1 MASLIMRTRVW
12 LSAVTDEIIDMPIVG
27 EIADILVTPSQEVL
41 FVMQYLITKDFEE
54 QYYAYCV
61 HRVCGQIFVCRP
73 SAPVAPYP
81 LTLSR
86 TFSTSNSGL
95 YVRTKYHVFASK

>member
-1 MASLIMRTRVW
+1 M
-12 LSAVTDEIIDMPIVG
+12 SAVTLMKSDMPVFG
-27 EIADILVTPSQEVL
+27 EIADIMVTPSQEVL
-41 FVMQYLITKDFEE
+41 FVMEYLITEDFGEH
-54 QYYAYCV
+54 YYAYRVRRV
-61 HRVCGQIFVCRP
+61 HGQIFVCRP
-73 SAPVAPYP
+73 STLVDPYP